1 MSIQMVQKVR
11 SLEAEVAELKKQV
24 EELAK
29 LVNKKTKTKV
39 VAFDEFED
47 MSDVG

>member
-29 LVNKKTKTKV
+29 LVNKKAKPKV

>member
-1 MSIQMVQKVR
+1 MSIQLVQKVR
-11 SLEAEVAELKKQV
+11 SLEAEIEQLKKQV

-29 LVNKKTKTKV
+29 SVNKKAKPKV